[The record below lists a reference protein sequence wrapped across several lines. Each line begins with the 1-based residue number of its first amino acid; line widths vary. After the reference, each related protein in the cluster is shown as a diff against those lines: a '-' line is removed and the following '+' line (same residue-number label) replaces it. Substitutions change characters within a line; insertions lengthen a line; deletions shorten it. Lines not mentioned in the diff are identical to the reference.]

1 MPWKECSVT
10 QERLR
15 FVARLLDGEG
25 MSEVCRDFGISR
37 KTGYK
42 IFNRYRD
49 QGLEALTDRSRRP
62 VCYANQLPDQV
73 ERLIVDLKRDKPH
86 WGARKIR
93 ELLVRKLAGD
103 VRLPARSTV
112 HAVLD
117 RHGLVNRARIRRNR
131 ANGTPLSAGAN
142 PNDLWCA
149 DFKGE
154 FKLGN
159 GRYCYPLTVS
169 DHAARYLLL
178 CEAFES
184 TREAPVIAAF
194 QRLFRDRGLPVAI
207 RSDNGLPFASPNG
220 LYNLS
225 RLSVWWLRLGIA
237 IERIKPG
244 HPQQNGR
251 HERMHLTLK
260 KEATRPPGLNS
271 LQQQARFDAF
281 VREFNAERPHE
292 ALAMRCPAEFY
303 TASPRPYDGLP
314 ELQYPWH
321 DRDILVTACGR
332 ICMHRKKIN
341 ISTVLAGQKLGIRE
355 VDDGIWLV
363 SFMHYDLG
371 YIDLEQ
377 RTLQTIDNPFGTRL
391 SPMSQVRS
399 VTHVSGPDKVIY
411 GGRGGI
417 RTHEGAEPP
426 AGFQDRCLKPLG
438 HPSA

>member
-1 MPWKECSVT
+1 MPWKECSVMD
-10 QERLR
+10 ERLR
-15 FVARLLDGEG
+15 FVAKLLEGEA
-25 MSEVCRDFGISR
+25 MTDVCREFGISR

-42 IFNRYRD
+42 IFQRYKD
-49 QGLEALTDRSRRP
+49 SGVEALSDRSRRP
-62 VCYANQLPDQV
+62 VRYANQLPAQI
-73 ERLIVDLKRDKPH
+73 ENLIVRLKREKPH

-93 ELLVRKLAGD
+93 ELLVRRLDGD
-103 VRLPARSTV
+103 VRIPAKSTI
-112 HAVLD
+112 HAVLH
-117 RHGLVNRARIRRNR
+117 RHGLVKALRRPHCRAT
-131 ANGTPLSAGAN
+131 GTPLSDGIA

-159 GRYCYPLTVS
+159 SHYCYPLTAT
-169 DHAARYLLL
+169 DHASRYVLL
-178 CEAFES
+178 CEAHES
-184 TREAPVIAAF
+184 TREDTAITAF
-194 QRLFRDRGLPVAI
+194 EQLFLERGLPAAI
-207 RSDNGLPFASPNG
+207 RSDNGVPFASPNA
-220 LYNLS
+220 LFNLS
-225 RLSVWWLRLGIA
+225 KLSVWWLRLGIA

-260 KEATRPPGLNS
+260 KEATRPPGMNS

-292 ALAMRCPAEFY
+292 ALAMRCPAELY

-341 ISTVLAGQKLGIRE
+341 VSTVLAGQKLGIRE

-391 SPMSQVRS
+391 SPMS
-399 VTHVSGPDKVIY
+399 
-411 GGRGGI
+411 
-417 RTHEGAEPP
+417 
-426 AGFQDRCLKPLG
+426 
-438 HPSA
+438 

>member
-1 MPWKECSVT
+1 MPWKECHVMD
-10 QERLR
+10 ERLR
-15 FVARLLDGEG
+15 FVARLLEGEK
-25 MSEVCRDFGISR
+25 MAPLCAEFGISR

-62 VCYANQLPDQV
+62 VRYANQLPDQV

-391 SPMSQVRS
+391 SPMS
-399 VTHVSGPDKVIY
+399 
-411 GGRGGI
+411 
-417 RTHEGAEPP
+417 
-426 AGFQDRCLKPLG
+426 
-438 HPSA
+438 

>member
-62 VCYANQLPDQV
+62 VRYANQLPDQV

-371 YIDLEQ
+371 YFDLEQ
-377 RTLQTIDNPFGTRL
+377 KTLQPLDNPFGTRL
-391 SPMSQVRS
+391 SPMS
-399 VTHVSGPDKVIY
+399 
-411 GGRGGI
+411 
-417 RTHEGAEPP
+417 
-426 AGFQDRCLKPLG
+426 
-438 HPSA
+438 

>member
-1 MPWKECSVT
+1 MPWRECSVT
-10 QERLR
+10 EERLR
-15 FVARLLDGEG
+15 FVARLLEGEG

-49 QGLEALTDRSRRP
+49 QGLDALADRSRRP
-62 VCYANQLPDQV
+62 VRYANQLPDQV

-93 ELLVRKLAGD
+93 ELLLRKLDGD
-103 VRLPARSTV
+103 VRLPAKSTV

-117 RHGLVNRARIRRNR
+117 RHGLVKRARVRRNR
-131 ANGTPLSAGAN
+131 ATGTPLSAATT
-142 PNDLWCA
+142 PNALWCA

-169 DHAARYLLL
+169 DHASRYLLL

-184 TREAPVIAAF
+184 TREDPVIEAF
-194 QRLFRDRGLPVAI
+194 QRLFRERGLPAAI
-207 RSDNGLPFASPNG
+207 RSDNGVPFASPNG

-225 RLSVWWLRLGIA
+225 RLSVWWLRLGVS

-292 ALAMRCPAEFY
+292 ALAMRCPAELY
-303 TASPRPYDGLP
+303 TTSPRPYDGLP
-314 ELQYPWH
+314 DLQYPWH

-332 ICMHRKKIN
+332 ICMHRKRIN
-341 ISTVLAGQKLGIRE
+341 ISTVLAGQKLGIKE

-391 SPMSQVRS
+391 SPMS
-399 VTHVSGPDKVIY
+399 
-411 GGRGGI
+411 
-417 RTHEGAEPP
+417 
-426 AGFQDRCLKPLG
+426 
-438 HPSA
+438 

>member
-1 MPWKECSVT
+1 MPWRECSAME
-10 QERLR
+10 ERLR
-15 FVARLLDGEG
+15 FVARLLEGEG
-25 MSEVCRDFGISR
+25 MSEVCREFGISR

-42 IFNRYRD
+42 LFNRYRQD
-49 QGLEALTDRSRRP
+49 GLEALTDRSRRP
-62 VCYANQLPDQV
+62 VRYANQLPGQI
-73 ERLIVDLKRDKPH
+73 EQLIITCKRDKPH

-93 ELLVRKLAGD
+93 ELLVKKLAGD

-117 RHGLVNRARIRRNR
+117 RHGLVAQARKRRNR
-131 ANGTPLSAGAN
+131 PEGTPLSQALL
-142 PNDLWCA
+142 PNDLWCT

-159 GRYCYPLTVS
+159 GKYCYPLTVS
-169 DHAARYLLL
+169 DQASRYLLAI
-178 CEAFES
+178 EAFDS
-184 TREAPVIAAF
+184 TREQPVIAAF
-194 QRLFRDRGLPVAI
+194 HRLFAGRGLPLAI

-225 RLSVWWLRLGIA
+225 KLSVWWLRLGIA

-260 KEATRPPGLNS
+260 KEATRPAGMNS
-271 LQQQARFDAF
+271 LQQQARFDDF
-281 VREFNAERPHE
+281 LKEFNTERPHE
-292 ALAMRCPAEFY
+292 ALAMKVPAGLY
-303 TASPRPYDGLP
+303 TTSSRPYQGLP
-314 ELQYPWH
+314 EVEYPLH

-332 ICMHRKKIN
+332 LCMHRKKIN
-341 ISTVLAGQKLGIRE
+341 ISTVMAGQRLGIKE

-391 SPMSQVRS
+391 SPMS
-399 VTHVSGPDKVIY
+399 
-411 GGRGGI
+411 
-417 RTHEGAEPP
+417 
-426 AGFQDRCLKPLG
+426 
-438 HPSA
+438 

>member
-1 MPWKECSVT
+1 MPWRECSVT
-10 QERLR
+10 EERLR
-15 FVARLLDGEG
+15 FVARLLEGEG

-42 IFNRYRD
+42 IFNRYKD
-49 QGLEALTDRSRRP
+49 QGLDALTDRSRRP
-62 VCYANQLPDQV
+62 VRYANQLPDQL

-103 VRLPARSTV
+103 VRLPAKSTV

-117 RHGLVNRARIRRNR
+117 RHGLVKRARERKNR
-131 ANGTPLSAGAN
+131 PQGTPLSPGAV
-142 PNDLWCA
+142 PNALWCA

-169 DHAARYLLL
+169 DHASRYLLL
-178 CEAFES
+178 CEALDS

-194 QRLFRDRGLPVAI
+194 QQLFRDRGLPGAI

-225 RLSVWWLRLGIA
+225 RLSVWWLRLGIS

-260 KEATRPPGLNS
+260 KEATRPPGINS
-271 LQQQARFDAF
+271 LQQQAKFDAF
-281 VREFNAERPHE
+281 VREFNAERPHQ
-292 ALAMRCPAEFY
+292 ALAMQCPAELY
-303 TASPRPYDGLP
+303 TASSRPYDGLP
-314 ELQYPWH
+314 ELEYPWH

-332 ICMHRKKIN
+332 ICLHRKKIN
-341 ISTVLAGQKLGIRE
+341 ISIVLAGQKLGIKE
-355 VDDGIWLV
+355 IDDGIWLV

-377 RTLQTIDNPFGTRL
+377 RTLQTIDNPFGSRL
-391 SPMSQVRS
+391 SPMS
-399 VTHVSGPDKVIY
+399 
-411 GGRGGI
+411 
-417 RTHEGAEPP
+417 
-426 AGFQDRCLKPLG
+426 
-438 HPSA
+438 